1 MAGKTRRR
9 SRRVRGTRRF
19 RKVTG
24 GNRRYHNG
32 GYPFQTDPA
41 SKIKNSLNSGVASIK
56 DMTRRTWNN
65 ISNGA
70 QKLGYKTKNA
80 LRIN

>member
-19 RKVTG
+19 RKVRG

-32 GYPFQTDPA
+32 GHPFQTDQ
-41 SKIKNSLNSGVASIK
+41 IKNSLNSGVASIK

-70 QKLGYKTKNA
+70 QNLGYKTKSA
-80 LRIN
+80 LRMN